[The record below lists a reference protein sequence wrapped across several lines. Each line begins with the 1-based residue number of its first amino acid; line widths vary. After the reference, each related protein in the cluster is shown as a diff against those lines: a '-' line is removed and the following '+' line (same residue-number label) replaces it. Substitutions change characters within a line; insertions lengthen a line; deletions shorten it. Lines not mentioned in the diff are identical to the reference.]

1 MRMVRASKTVRVL
14 ALSDPAYDTLNRA
27 AAAIP
32 TRLLMRRLLRE
43 HVASYWKRIALA
55 MVLMVM
61 VAASTASL
69 AKLMEPVLDQVFT
82 QKNSAML
89 REVAVVILAA
99 FMIKGASAYGHGVL
113 MNHVGQRIVADLQ
126 IRLFEHLLRS
136 DLALYHATT
145 VGSLITRFTSDA
157 TMLRGAV
164 SNAITGLG
172 KDILT
177 LFALVGVMFW
187 QDWQLALIAFI
198 AFPTAVLPILR
209 LGKRM
214 RKVASNTQDQQ
225 GVLTALLDRAFAGAR
240 HVKAYRAEDFEAA
253 RAKVT
258 IDRLF
263 ELQHKSGK
271 VRAVSHPIMET
282 LGGVAIVAVIVYGG
296 GQVIDGA
303 RTTGAFFSFITAL
316 LLAYEPVKRLANL
329 NTSLQEGMAA
339 AQRLYSALDI
349 KPRIVDA
356 PDATPL
362 KIPSG
367 EILFDQVNFAYRPD
381 RPALKGLSLAAPAGK
396 MVALVGP
403 SGAGKSTLLN
413 LIMRFYDVTDGAIR
427 IDGQDI
433 RSVTIDSL
441 RRAIGLVSQ
450 EIFLF
455 DDTVRANIAYGT
467 PKATDAEI
475 EAAAK
480 GAAAHDFI
488 MALPQGYDTVV
499 GEQGVKLSGGQRQR
513 VAIARAMLKDAPIL
527 LLDEATSALD
537 TESERQVQNALK
549 RLMQGRTSVVIA
561 HRLSTI
567 VDADLI
573 FVIEAGR
580 VVESGTHD
588 ALLAQGGA
596 YARLY
601 RLQFADQAAAEQVA

>member
-1 MRMVRASKTVRVL
+1 MRMVRASENVRVT
-14 ALSDPAYDTLNRA
+14 ALSDPAFDTLNRA
-27 AAAIP
+27 ASAIP
-32 TRLLMRRLLRE
+32 TRVLMGRLLRE
-43 HVASYWKRIALA
+43 HVAGYWTRIALA
-55 MVLMVM
+55 MVLMVL
-61 VAASTASL
+61 VAVSTAAL

-82 QKNSAML
+82 QKNPAML
-89 REVAVVILAA
+89 REVAATIMAA
-99 FMIKGASAYGHGVL
+99 FFIKGMSAYGHGVL

-126 IRLFEHLLRS
+126 IRLFQHLLHA

-145 VGSLITRFTSDA
+145 VGGLITRFTSDA
-157 TMLRGAV
+157 TQLRGAV

-187 QDWQLALIAFI
+187 QDWQLALVAFV

-214 RKVASNTQDQQ
+214 RKVAANTQDQQ

-240 HVKAYRAEDFEAA
+240 HVKAYRAEDYEAN
-253 RAKVT
+253 RAKSV
-258 IDRLF
+258 INRLF
-263 ELQHKSGK
+263 ELQNKAGK
-271 VRAVSHPIMET
+271 VRSASHPIMET
-282 LGGVAIVAVIVYGG
+282 LGGLAIVAVIIYGG
-296 GQVIDGA
+296 NQVIEGG

-349 KPRIVDA
+349 APRIIDA
-356 PDATPL
+356 PNATTL
-362 KIPSG
+362 NVSTG
-367 EILFDQVNFAYRPD
+367 EIVFDGVSFAYRPD
-381 RPALKGLSLAAPAGK
+381 RPALKELSLAAPSGK

-413 LIMRFYDVTDGAIR
+413 LILRFYDVGSGAIR
-427 IDGQDI
+427 VDGQDI
-433 RSVTIDSL
+433 RGVTLDSL
-441 RRAIGLVSQ
+441 RRAVGLVSQ

-467 PKATDAEI
+467 PGATDAQI
-475 EAAAK
+475 EEAAK

-513 VAIARAMLKDAPIL
+513 IAIARAMLKDAPIL

-537 TESERQVQNALK
+537 TESERQVQSALK
-549 RLMQGRTSVVIA
+549 RLMLGRTSLVIA

-573 FVIEAGR
+573 FVIESGR
-580 VVESGTHD
+580 VVESGDHD
-588 ALLAQGGA
+588 SLLAQGGA

-601 RLQFADQAAAEQVA
+601 RLQFADQANAVQVA

>member
-1 MRMVRASKTVRVL
+1 VSG
-14 ALSDPAYDTLNRA
+14 LSDSAFDALNRA
-27 AAAIP
+27 STAIP
-32 TRLLMRRLLRE
+32 TSQLMRRLLRE
-43 HVASYWKRIALA
+43 HVAGYWGRIALA

-82 QKNSAML
+82 QKDASRL
-89 REVAVVILAA
+89 REVAAMIMAA
-99 FMIKGASAYGHGVL
+99 FFIKGMSAYGHGVL

-126 IRLFEHLLRS
+126 IRLFEHLLRA
-136 DLALYHATT
+136 DLALFHATT
-145 VGSLITRFTSDA
+145 VGGLITRFTSDA

-164 SNAITGLG
+164 SSVITGLG

-177 LFALVGVMFW
+177 LLALVGVMFW
-187 QDWQLALIAFI
+187 QDWQLALVAFV

-214 RKVASNTQDQQ
+214 RKVSANTQDQQ

-240 HVKAYRAEDFEAA
+240 HVKAYRAEMIEST
-253 RAKVT
+253 RAKTV
-258 IDRLF
+258 INGLF
-263 ELQHKSGK
+263 ALQYKAGK
-271 VRAVSHPIMET
+271 VRAASHPIMET
-282 LGGVAIVAVIVYGG
+282 LGGVAIVAVIIYGG
-296 GQVIDGA
+296 GQVIEGA

-329 NTSLQEGMAA
+329 NTNLQEGMAA

-349 KPRIVDA
+349 APRIIDA
-356 PDATPL
+356 PNATTL
-362 KIPSG
+362 SVTAG
-367 EILFDQVNFAYRPD
+367 EISFDRVSFSYRPD
-381 RPALKGLSLAAPAGK
+381 RPALKELSLAAPAGR

-413 LIMRFYDVTDGAIR
+413 LILRFYDVGEGAVR

-433 RSVTIDSL
+433 RGVTLDSL
-441 RRAIGLVSQ
+441 RRSVGLVSQ

-455 DDTVRANIAYGT
+455 DDTVRANIGYGT
-467 PKATDAEI
+467 PNATNAQI
-475 EAAAK
+475 EAAARD
-480 GAAAHDFI
+480 AAAHEFI
-488 MALPQGYDTVV
+488 MALPQGYDTLV

-513 VAIARAMLKDAPIL
+513 IAIARAMLKDAPIL

-537 TESERQVQNALK
+537 TESERQVQTALK
-549 RLMQGRTSVVIA
+549 RLMQGRTSLVIA

-573 FVIEAGR
+573 FVIEGGR
-580 VVESGTHD
+580 VVESGDHES
-588 ALLAQGGA
+588 LLAQGA
-596 YARLY
+596 SYARLY
-601 RLQFADQAAAEQVA
+601 RMQFADQANTPQASTQQAV

>member
-1 MRMVRASKTVRVL
+1 MRMVRASKTVRVT
-14 ALSDPAYDTLNRA
+14 ALSDPAYDALNRA

-32 TRLLMRRLLRE
+32 TRVLMRRLLRE
-43 HVASYWKRIALA
+43 HVAGYWKRIALA
-55 MVLMVM
+55 MVMMVL

-89 REVAVVILAA
+89 REVAVVILVA

-126 IRLFEHLLRS
+126 IRLFEHLLRA

-187 QDWQLALIAFI
+187 QDWKLALIAFV

-240 HVKAYRAEDFEAA
+240 HVKAYRAEDVEAG
-253 RAKVT
+253 RAQVT
-258 IDRLF
+258 INRLF

-271 VRAVSHPIMET
+271 VRAASHPIMET
-282 LGGVAIVAVIVYGG
+282 LGGLAIVAVIVYGG

-339 AQRLYSALDI
+339 AQRLYAALDI
-349 KPRIVDA
+349 KPRIIDA
-356 PDATPL
+356 AGATVL
-362 KIPSG
+362 KTPSG
-367 EILFDQVNFAYRPD
+367 EIVFDQVHFSYRPD
-381 RPALKGLSLAAPAGK
+381 RPALKSLSLTAPAGK
-396 MVALVGP
+396 TVALVGP

-455 DDTVRANIAYGT
+455 DDSVRANIAYGA
-467 PKATDAEI
+467 PNATEAEI

-537 TESERQVQNALK
+537 TESERQVQTALK
-549 RLMQGRTSVVIA
+549 RLMQGRTSLVIA

-573 FVIEAGR
+573 FVIEGGR
-580 VVESGTHD
+580 VVESGDHD
-588 ALLAQGGA
+588 TLLAQGGA

-601 RLQFADQAAAEQVA
+601 RLQFADQAAEQVA